1 MVDFL
6 RDFIKVLRASDVRI
20 STSET
25 IDAMNVASA
34 VGLEDKMLLKES
46 LSQCLAKSLREKE
59 IFEECYENFFKESY
73 MNLSNLEENNDDK
86 IGEINTDIS
95 FESGQNLLPKE
106 DEDLETMYN
115 NSDRTALMSSMALA
129 AREVGLS
136 QIRLFTQT
144 GMFTRKIFEFMGLE
158 KLNNDIFQASR
169 EGNLKREN
177 DLKELRERIRLEI
190 RDYVEQ
196 QVKLRTSQS
205 GRQLREEA
213 LSQVRLSQVDRS
225 DLAIMT
231 NIIRKMAK
239 RLVSLHSRRKKKAN
253 RGQLDIRSTL
263 RVNQEYD
270 GLLFETVWKKKKVD
284 RPKVIT
290 LCDVSGSVAN
300 VARFFLMFLYS
311 LTEVLPHIR
320 TFAFSNKAGEV
331 TDLFETKDIE
341 NASAETLLLYGGGST
356 DYGQA
361 LIDLEG
367 FIETDIDKKTTL
379 IILGDARSNFGDP
392 RTDILKSFQEK
403 SKRVIFLNPE
413 PAGLWGTGDSEMKR
427 FLPYCGK
434 AKYCSSLKDLERV
447 VDDLLRMAF

>member
-25 IDAMNVASA
+25 IDAMNVASV
-34 VGLEDKMLLKES
+34 VGLEDKILLKES
-46 LSQCLAKSLREKE
+46 LSQSLAKSLREKE

-73 MNLSNLEENNDDK
+73 MNFSSPDDK
-86 IGEINTDIS
+86 KDDKFNDANKDIDSELDQDIFSGE
-95 FESGQNLLPKE
+95 
-106 DEDLETMYN
+106 EDLESMYN
-115 NSDRTALMSSMALA
+115 DSDRTALMSSMALA
-129 AREVGLS
+129 SREVGLS

-169 EGNLKREN
+169 EGNLEREN

-225 DLAIMT
+225 DLAIMI
-231 NIIRKMAK
+231 NIVRKMAK

-253 RGQLDIRSTL
+253 RGQLDVRSTL
-263 RVNQEYD
+263 RANQEYD
-270 GLLFETVWKKKKVD
+270 GLLFETVWKKTKVN

-311 LTEVLPHIR
+311 LSEVLPHIR

-341 NASAETLLLYGGGST
+341 EASAETLLLYGGGST

-392 RTDILKSFQEK
+392 RTDILKSLQEK

-413 PAGLWGTGDSEMKR
+413 PKGLWGTGDSEMKR

-434 AKYCSSLKDLERV
+434 TRYCSSLKDLERV